1 MNTQKTI
8 QQLQT
13 LERLFARIDAV
24 TKNVSHNVSE
34 ISAYNFDKQY
44 EGLAKVIKQLD
55 TVKDANSLSNAL
67 KQIANGGSA
76 QVTQKVARVI
86 DEVNK
91 IAPLFKILNTGT
103 GKRNDFITG
112 YANAD
117 LLKSISAS
125 DITSKGKITDA
136 LKKFTLKLSDAQIK
150 LIQEDF
156 NYITD
161 GIKANLP
168 GDRKRRPLV
177 TYTKGITKLRDLV
190 IDRQIEALDEA
201 QGKQI
206 AAISEALDKTP
217 NDDKLKAEA
226 EKALAA
232 YDNARSKILAETTD
246 TFKNIH
252 SAMDIFTS
260 KFKGF
265 GDRTLKSYLVG
276 PETPKKAKR
285 YMINSFDENPS
296 TETIDTIKASMDEL
310 GLLYVSKRKG
320 AKGKNKNKYYAD
332 EGHLKYIIG
341 LSDAEIAL
349 AQSSDRVNVL
359 MSQQGRIVDQNSVT
373 AHRLTEEIKKLNKEQ
388 AELALNTT
396 SRNGFTKSRIN
407 EAVSAFT
414 KELPIAEAIKSVP
427 GIPFWLKEYYK
438 AVDSKGVERIFTNAD
453 VASKYG
459 KGGVYE
465 TLSNPAYNKSI
476 NGVFG
481 ENRMPYIQDLVQ
493 ADMAQDVRRGNIGS
507 LSNIKMLLNSS
518 SKGAN
523 NLYANPSKFAEDI
536 ERFMSSRFTVYSKVM
551 EALNLGGDTSSNPYK
566 KLIENLQGSIR
577 NGDGSLKSNEELRTL
592 FASDEFKRLYL
603 NRAISNIK
611 GFESKVL
618 SNLSEAQREAVL
630 QEIDRVNKVGRMDVN
645 GDMRKL
651 YTGHIGNII
660 ENVTREGGIQ
670 YSALT
675 EREFLYQNYNANI
688 IKAQRSLN
696 AEAAQTIP
704 LFERIFNT
712 KRTETYTGALNNLRS
727 RFNQVMYDIPNILQ
741 TLNLSYTKAAFAISR
756 VAYGVRIISMEMTAL
771 GMTAKNV
778 FMQMMRSVVGYTNAI
793 TKATETQAKA
803 KITLTG
809 VFNPKMADNMVEFAK
824 QYSVTSPATFGE
836 VTQML
841 KSFGL
846 TPQIKNMITESKDLN
861 KTLKEL
867 SYVTVGLA
875 STKPQQGI
883 EGAMFALRE
892 AMSGQFVSLKRRF
905 EISPEVIASMV
916 GKSRSDLAKDPKLF
930 MEAMKRFL
938 DLNVGEDTLEKL
950 AMTYEVQINNI
961 KDFME
966 RAQAM
971 IGNSGFYDSAIKSAN
986 SIADAFAGILDTN
999 LFKEKMQNI
1008 SGSLMSISDSLING
1022 ISDMINRVIKMDDS
1036 GAASQIKAN
1045 LLKDDKNKKLSD
1057 SDIDRRV
1064 KYGLSLI
1071 RISSAISMG
1080 FNMLA
1085 HATEKVVGWFNKLTD
1100 GLVLDEKIV
1109 LRYFT
1114 VVSELVEGFVN
1125 LAGKLI
1131 GLYASYVKWV
1141 SSLQLTNDFLRGALL
1156 MMGAFPVATMNIAI
1170 NTFRALFESILA
1182 VANPVVWESFGQLT
1196 MNLRQFSGEL
1206 VNTTAAALSFK
1217 GARTELDVLF
1227 GGMPLPRK
1235 YSRQKKDSTGA
1246 AMFTEGGNPI
1256 METIEEMVT
1265 IPAMDMKKFTNRM
1278 TKAFA
1283 NSWIYAFTGIRT
1295 VLAGVIGA
1303 ILISAIAEGIGEGN
1317 TGIKKAVLRVAGM
1330 FSYIGERIETVFGTG
1345 WIGEIV
1351 KKGGFFAI
1359 LFPVASYNL
1368 ILGMISGIKTAAIGA
1383 FNTLMTNKAML
1394 AWVASL
1400 GLAITAAGYI
1410 YNAANTTPE
1419 VAGLKSAIEGH
1430 EAYQKN
1436 AWTAKALNPNAPF
1449 DAEQADANMALIAKN
1464 NYERAIL
1471 ANEGVTN
1478 RLINMAKQ
1486 ENLIKNASEFKEG
1499 NLDKILT
1506 KDFLERALI
1515 GFDKNKGE
1523 ATITE
1528 GAQEAFKGAFAW
1540 AEGLLPSINDLEK
1553 KGETAIGSFSNM
1565 FDFFGRKSGDAMEA
1579 MQAAFEKAKERA
1591 HYFLSAVTKEA
1602 TPGNPLKGLLKEA
1615 MQKEQALNASL
1626 TPVQETIDKYVKND
1640 KEYAVREVEAIRQT
1654 FDKAKPAIIQ
1664 TRAEVYALNAAVN
1677 STQVKA
1683 TGLYGALQMFSGLA
1697 FTIPIMLQLQWAQT
1711 LSNIPTPFGLSGLV
1725 GLKNLGAAIKASA
1738 MKNLISA
1745 TGADHKAE
1753 ADVKTIND
1761 SLDKAYKLAQEKA
1774 GGGANKASEQKQKY
1788 ESMMKSLESD
1798 ILEAHNRSVEARI
1811 RAAKHE
1817 KEQKLEEIKQEFN
1830 GTKYYEELKTK
1841 VIEAE
1846 AAKRIKIED
1855 DIRKDLYSKI
1865 SDSKFSSVE
1874 SVMKAYGW
1882 LQGKE
1887 RTKQINDI
1895 TDALKHNIISQG
1907 VANELL
1913 AETES
1918 LYKSNMIEKY
1928 YETLKKQPTLA
1939 DILGGKDAEKILD
1952 TFNVKLAKYVQIS
1965 EKNLSL
1971 IKNAKIQWDLVG
1983 TSKTK
1988 TESRQT
1994 TESTYQL
2001 MGKIP
2006 SRGVEGDTV
2015 SATRTAMEALRTAY
2029 YQNSIVML
2037 KMEIEQEKKLS
2048 DEQMRRMSNDDFEKR
2063 FGVTKEY
2070 AVLLRDIIS
2079 QTRILAQ
2086 AEEQY
2091 YKMKEQRMQETN
2103 SIAQQMNFAL
2113 TEQVRKLPTQ
2123 YDVVK
2128 SATESM
2134 FGTLRDGLSNTL
2146 AAAFSGDV
2154 NKMKDTWKEFLTT
2167 LKNTFLKMIADLVVN
2182 NLLKSVFSGLMGK
2195 EEKEKSS
2202 YMKGYLGMFG
2212 GDKASKM
2219 TIAPGIEIPSP
2230 SSLMSSIADP
2240 LSMASTQTASMMT
2253 SSLMPAMNILAVA
2266 AEQAALALS
2275 SIGGGAVGGD
2285 WLSSVDDSTASA
2297 YESATGF
2304 IDALTPF
2311 AGFATGGVVSAPT
2324 LAMIGEGGSN
2334 EAVVPLPDGKA
2345 IPVDMKGNNT
2355 PQTQNLTII
2364 NVVSPDI
2371 LDEFVARNPGC
2382 IINTISADTL
2392 KGGPTYQAIKAKS
2405 GK

>member
-1 MNTQKTI
+1 MGQHSAQLNINLDMNTQKTI

-34 ISAYNFDKQY
+34 ISAYDFDKQY
-44 EGLAKVIKQLD
+44 KGLAKVIKQLD

-91 IAPLFKILNTGT
+91 VAPLFKINTGT
-103 GKRNDFITG
+103 GKRNITG

-125 DITSKGKITDA
+125 DITSKGKVTDA
-136 LKKFTLKLSDAQIK
+136 LNKFTKSLSDAQVKIIDK
-150 LIQEDF
+150 NFDYVK
-156 NYITD
+156 N
-161 GIKANLP
+161 GINANLP
-168 GDRKRRPLV
+168 GDKGRRQLV
-177 TYTKGITKLRDLV
+177 TFKEGIVHLRELV
-190 IDRQIEALDEA
+190 IKKQNDEIDA
-201 QGKQI
+201 IQKAHDEKLNKEISDKQ
-206 AAISEALDKTP
+206 
-217 NDDKLKAEA
+217 
-226 EKALAA
+226 ALAHA
-232 YDNARSKILAETTD
+232 LEISKKTTKREKQSIRAK
-246 TFKNIH
+246 TMNEFGRYE
-252 SAMDIFTS
+252 SAMDIFNST
-260 KFKGF
+260 FKGF
-265 GDRTLKSYLVG
+265 SGNSLQSYIIG
-276 PETPKKAKR
+276 EGAKTPKWWSKN
-285 YMINSFDENPS
+285 YTFNSKDENPS
-296 TETIDTIKASMDEL
+296 SETINNIAASL
-310 GLLYVSKRKG
+310 
-320 AKGKNKNKYYAD
+320 NN
-332 EGHLKYIIG
+332 LKTASGGVKSYIIG

-349 AQSSDRVNVL
+349 AQNSGRVNAL
-359 MSQQGRIVDQNSVT
+359 MTQQRTVVDGNSLT
-373 AHRLTEEIKKLNKEQ
+373 ARKLTEELKKLNAEQ
-388 AELALNTT
+388 KALNANTIPTSGFTT
-396 SRNGFTKSRIN
+396 SRIN
-407 EAVSAFT
+407 QAVAAFT
-414 KELPIAEAIKSVP
+414 TSEATGKSPKNVN
-427 GIPFWLKEYYK
+427 GVPFWVKDYYK
-438 AVDSKGVERIFTNAD
+438 NKETGRIFFNKRIAGKFGEYTKHTNPYYG
-453 VASKYG
+453 AS
-459 KGGVYE
+459 
-465 TLSNPAYNKSI
+465 TA
-476 NGVFG
+476 GVFG

-518 SKGAN
+518 SKEAN

-551 EALNLGGDTSSNPYK
+551 EALNLGGDTPDNPYK
-566 KLIENLQGSIR
+566 KLIENLQGAIR

-611 GFESKVL
+611 SFESKVF
-618 SNLSEAQREAVL
+618 SDLSEAQKEAVL
-630 QEIDRVNKVGRMDVN
+630 QEIDRVNRVGRMDIN

-651 YTGHIGNII
+651 YTGHTGNMI

-712 KRTETYTGALNNLRS
+712 KRTETYTGALNNLKA

-846 TPQIKNMITESKDLN
+846 TPQIKNMTTESKDLN

-883 EGAMFALRE
+883 EGAMFSLRE
-892 AMSGQFVSLKRRF
+892 AMSSQFVSLKRRF

-916 GKSRSDLAKDPKLF
+916 GKSRSELAKDPKLF
-930 MEAMKRFL
+930 MEGMKRFL

-1109 LRYFT
+1109 LRYFI

-1265 IPAMDMKKFTNRM
+1265 IPAMDMTKFTNRM

-1330 FSYIGERIETVFGTG
+1330 FSYIGKGIEAVFGTG
-1345 WIGEIV
+1345 WVGEIV
-1351 KKGGFFAI
+1351 KKGGFFAM

-1368 ILGMISGIKTAAIGA
+1368 ILGMISGLKSALVGMFSAVMA
-1383 FNTLMTNKAML
+1383 NPAML
-1394 AWVASL
+1394 AWIASL
-1400 GLAITAAGYI
+1400 GLAITAAGYAYKAGAARSEVTALEAAI
-1410 YNAANTTPE
+1410 KGHSDYNA
-1419 VAGLKSAIEGH
+1419 VVR
-1430 EAYQKN
+1430 
-1436 AWTAKALNPNAPF
+1436 
-1449 DAEQADANMALIAKN
+1449 NMAGPKYKDRPDNVFNAQMA
-1464 NYERAIL
+1464 NYENNIL
-1471 ANEGVTN
+1471 SNSILSD
-1478 RLINMAKQ
+1478 RLTNMAQKEKIFAPREVISS
-1486 ENLIKNASEFKEG
+1486 ENIKK
-1499 NLDKILT
+1499 LP
-1506 KDFLERALI
+1506 KDFLERALS
-1515 GFDKNKGE
+1515 GLGGNEEVTVFESFK
-1523 ATITE
+1523 
-1528 GAQEAFKGAFAW
+1528 QAFTGMFPGIKA
-1540 AEGLLPSINDLEK
+1540 LEK
-1553 KGETAIGSFSNM
+1553 EGETAIGSFSNM

-1579 MQAAFEKAKERA
+1579 MQTAFEKAKERA

-1626 TPVQETIDKYVKND
+1626 TPIQETIDKYVKND

-1654 FDKAKPAIIQ
+1654 FDKTKPAIIQ

-1697 FTIPIMLQLQWAQT
+1697 FTIPILLQLQWAQT

-1745 TGADHKAE
+1745 TGADHKAA
-1753 ADVKTIND
+1753 ADVKTIDD
-1761 SLDKAYKLAQEKA
+1761 SLDKAYKLAQGKE

-1817 KEQKLEEIKQEFN
+1817 KEQKLEEVKQEFN

-1865 SDSKFSSVE
+1865 ADSKFSSVS

-1988 TESRQT
+1988 TESGQT

-2297 YESATGF
+2297 YESATRF